1 MSCFYK
7 PHIVCITESWLDSNI
22 SDNELCIDGYSITR
36 LDRNR
41 HGGGVALYVG
51 HNLPH
56 NIIFIGSSNFECIII
71 TVHVGSCKVSVCV
84 VYR

>member
-1 MSCFYK
+1 MNSVLMVIAC
-7 PHIVCITESWLDSNI
+7 
-22 SDNELCIDGYSITR
+22 ITR

-84 VYR
+84 VYRPPSSGTAFLDSLCLEA